1 MKRIIKLSGIIS
13 LLLIVAIAVA
23 SCGGNSYIQEN
34 YTEPANVEVS
44 PEPTAVPTPEPAPL
58 SVPLDDGQ
66 VSFETGT
73 YGFVGRGEG
82 VTVAQSR
89 DYARRGDYSLL
100 VSNRQFDW
108 HGVTIDVEALPY
120 EEWAFI
126 AYVKPAE
133 GAERVTFQL
142 SMEFVT
148 MTGGLMHRSFHGAQ
162 SRIVADSGDWTRLH
176 GSFVMPSQF
185 QSVAFFI
192 ETDWAGAEIDFYIDD
207 VTIRRTQAP
216 PRHQEYLPSLA
227 EVWADYFLIGTAV
240 MPRDLTGPRWD
251 LVNHHFNAITAE
263 NHMKP
268 DHIQNTQGV
277 FTFDSADRIVEMAQ
291 THDMAIIGHALAWHS
306 QSPAWKNPPGISREE
321 AIENMVT
328 HINEIMGRYRG
339 QILVWDVVNEAF
351 PSSVPLFS
359 DPADWRLHLRQTPW
373 LEAIGYDYIEIA
385 FRAAHAADPYA
396 ILIYND
402 YNLDSVGKRE
412 AVFHMINELLERG
425 VPIHGVGMQA
435 HYNTGTIPGNVD
447 ASIRRFR
454 ELGIQI
460 HITELDVTVN
470 AAQGQAELTEFQT
483 RLQASIYAHLFRIFR
498 YHHEAIPRVTIWGIC
513 DPTSWRRDRFPL
525 VFNGDLTAKPAFHA
539 IIDPDGYLRS
549 IGLLPPEEDYSEVE
563 DVINIYHRINFSP
576 AQHQLYYG
584 WFSARPS
591 MDIQWAFIPPTGARE
606 GNHVLRVQ
614 DDDIH
619 ILRDNPHLFDIE
631 DSAIRLTFPAPL
643 PPNVEYEISAWF
655 FIPSDNDEP
664 FPANPTRVNNFISA
678 DGSVPL
684 RMMPSFEGPTPVNTW
699 VEFRTNFIAID
710 YYLSSIDFFFVG
722 EEDYVVP
729 TVWYLSRLSVANSG
743 NITEIS

>member
-1 MKRIIKLSGIIS
+1 VKRIIKLSGIIS

>member
-1 MKRIIKLSGIIS
+1 MNKIIKLSGVIS
-13 LLLIVAIAVA
+13 LLLIMAIAVA

-34 YTEPANVEVS
+34 YAEPTNVEVS
-44 PEPTAVPTPEPAPL
+44 PEPTVAPTPTPLPTPEPVPL
-58 SVPLDDGQ
+58 SVPLDEGQ

-100 VSNRQFDW
+100 VSNRQLDW
-108 HGVTIDVEALPY
+108 HGAIVNVDAQPY
-120 EEWAFI
+120 EVWDFI
-126 AYVKPAE
+126 AYVRPEE
-133 GAERVTFQL
+133 GAERITFQL

-162 SRIVADSGDWTRLH
+162 SRVTADYGDWTRLH

-192 ETDWAGAEIDFYIDD
+192 ETDWAGAELDFYVDD

-251 LVNHHFNAITAE
+251 LVNHHFNALTAE

-268 DHIQNTQGV
+268 DHLQNTQGV
-277 FTFDSADRIVEMAQ
+277 FTFDSADRIVEMAEA
-291 THDMAIIGHALAWHS
+291 HNMAIVGHALAWHS

-321 AIENMVT
+321 AIDNMVT
-328 HINEIMGRYRG
+328 HINEVMGRYRG

-351 PSSVPLFS
+351 PSNVPLFTN
-359 DPADWRLHLRQTPW
+359 PEDWRLHLRQTPW

-396 ILIYND
+396 LLIYND

-412 AVFHMINELLERG
+412 AVFHMLNELLERG

-470 AAQGQAELTEFQT
+470 AAQGQAELTEFQS

-498 YHHEAIPRVTIWGIC
+498 YHHEAIPRITIWGIC

-525 VFNGDLTAKPAFHA
+525 VFNGDLTAKPAFFA

-549 IGLLPPEEDYSEVE
+549 IGLLPPEEDVTEVE

-576 AQHQLYYG
+576 AQHQLYFG
-584 WFSARPS
+584 WFESQPAV
-591 MDIQWAFIPPTGARE
+591 DFQWAFIPPTGARE
-606 GNHVLRVQ
+606 GNHVLRVENNL
-614 DDDIH
+614 DDI
-619 ILRDNPHLFDIE
+619 DDFM

-643 PPNVEYEISAWF
+643 PPDVEYEVSAWF
-655 FIPSDNDEP
+655 FIPSDDDEL
-664 FPANPTRVNNFISA
+664 FPANLALVEQQPRLGLVI
-678 DGSVPL
+678 PQY
-684 RMMPSFEGPTPVNTW
+684 EGPVPVNTW
-699 VEFRTNFIAID
+699 VELRTTILPSI
-710 YYLSSIDFFFVG
+710 YISYIDFFFVG
-722 EEDYVVP
+722 ENRQLPE
-729 TVWYLSRLSVANSG
+729 VWYLSRLSVANAG
-743 NITEIS
+743 NITEID